1 MTRNKPDSNKA
12 EIVAAIRQLG
22 AVWVDM
28 GREAG
33 FDGLLLYRGML
44 HIVEIKHPDT
54 RFDLTPHEREI
65 QLQAHLQEV
74 DYCVIT
80 SVEEAVALLNEAVT

>member
-44 HIVEIKHPDT
+44 HIIEIKHPST
-54 RFDLTPHEREI
+54 RTHLTDNEWQVKFEAT
-65 QLQAHLQEV
+65 QQGVE
-74 DYCVIT
+74 YNVIT
-80 SVEEAVALLNEAVT
+80 SVEELMELLDAVAI